1 MQPLKLRQ
9 YSVMVDDADVDIM
22 RQIMEE
28 MEGTLNTLP
37 VENMTIKNVFEQI
50 IKGHARLVITDERE
64 TNQQGN

>member
-22 RQIMEE
+22 RQIIEE
-28 MEGTLNTLP
+28 MDGTLNTLP
-37 VENMTIKNVFEQI
+37 VENMTIKNVFQQI
-50 IKGHARLVITDERE
+50 INEAE